1 MNAMFYSLDAGG
13 AALFYLLIG
22 AGIVFI
28 ILAVLIEALVMLLM
42 KYHTLRKAIV
52 QSLVVNLVSMIGGF
66 FLLQLE
72 WDWFNLDSIEG
83 FIGMFLI
90 TLIIEGLIL
99 YLFNKTTWISRTI
112 LVILV
117 MNIIT
122 YFVLFFFSDLS

>member
-1 MNAMFYSLDAGG
+1 MFYLLDAGG

-22 AGIVFI
+22 AGLFFML
-28 ILAVLIEALVMLLM
+28 LAVLIEALMMLIM
-42 KYHTLRKAIV
+42 KYHTFRKAIV

-90 TLIIEGLIL
+90 TLLIEGFIL
-99 YLFNKTTWISRTI
+99 WLFNKSTRISRTA
-112 LVILV
+112 LVTLV

-122 YFVLFFFSDLS
+122 YIVLFFFSDLS